1 MTGFLAAGT
10 CDHSSANNKTGGYLK
25 EQTGG
30 SSCSLA
36 RIPLLLCDSSDLRV
50 TESLVH
56 AGVTDN
62 FSEGMF
68 ILSDLHFTAENK
80 DIYSALSYSKL
91 IY

>member
-1 MTGFLAAGT
+1 MTSPPQT
-10 CDHSSANNKTGGYLK
+10 IKKGGYLRQ
-25 EQTGG
+25 QTGG

-36 RIPLLLCDSSDLRV
+36 RIPLLLCDSCDPRV

-68 ILSDLHFTAENK
+68 ILSDVHFTVQNWHF
-80 DIYSALSYSKL
+80 
-91 IY
+91 